1 MNIYFILRK
10 LLCWAPLLVFISSCN
25 TQPVPVASVVE
36 VENRI
41 FIKNA
46 PDWVNNGSA
55 FINAKGERLIHGVG
69 YSLVVGDLAKQK
81 AIADD
86 IARAEV
92 ERLLSSFLSELSR
105 KFSIAVK
112 AETSGVQATD
122 TSEVIAQSQVQA
134 ATKLNTPVARIVKSW
149 RDPRNNA
156 VWSLAL
162 LDIKRVKNIAEG
174 QNEGSKDFLRYL
186 EAEADNVFDSFISQK
201 Q

>member
-1 MNIYFILRK
+1 MF
-10 LLCWAPLLVFISSCN
+10 WVPLLAFISSCN
-25 TQPVPVASVVE
+25 TQPVPVAPVVE
-36 VENRI
+36 IESRV

-46 PDWVNNGSA
+46 PDWVNNGSG
-55 FINAKGERLIHGVG
+55 FINSKGERLIQGVG
-69 YSLVVGDLAKQK
+69 YSPLVGDLAKQK

-92 ERLLSSFLSELSR
+92 ERLLSSYLSAISSNYILSVNAD
-105 KFSIAVK
+105 S
-112 AETSGVQATD
+112 SGVQVTNINA
-122 TSEVIAQSQVQA
+122 VMPQSQVQA
-134 ATKLNTPVARIVKSW
+134 ASRHGIPGARIVKSW

-162 LDIKRVKNIAEG
+162 LDIKRVRNIAEG
-174 QNEGSKDFLRYL
+174 QKEVDKDFLRYL

>member
-10 LLCWAPLLVFISSCN
+10 LLCWVALLALISSCN
-25 TQPVPVASVVE
+25 TRPVPVAPVVE
-36 VENRI
+36 IESRV

-46 PDWVNNGSA
+46 PDWVNNGSG
-55 FINAKGERLIHGVG
+55 FIYAKGERLIQGVG
-69 YSLVVGDLAKQK
+69 YSPLVGDLAKQK

-92 ERLLSSFLSELSR
+92 GRLLSSYLSAISSNYILS
-105 KFSIAVK
+105 VK
-112 AETSGVQATD
+112 AESSGVQVTNVNA
-122 TSEVIAQSQVQA
+122 VMAQSQVQA
-134 ATKLNTPVARIVKSW
+134 ASSHGTPGTRIVKSW

-156 VWSLAL
+156 VWTLAL
-162 LDIKRVKNIAEG
+162 LDIKRARNIAEG
-174 QNEGSKDFLRYL
+174 QNEVDKDFLRFL